1 MNLKNNEIVRV
12 RVTTGKAKKWW
23 ATDNVAKKDL
33 ENYKAMTTTDL
44 RNYCIKP
51 TTTINFEIY
60 EIARAFGEAFVMIFR
75 ISTLQLANITK

>member
-1 MNLKNNEIVRV
+1 MMNLKNNEIVRV

-60 EIARAFGEAFVMIFR
+60 EIDYLDGVSTGCFVDGAFRSIIIR
-75 ISTLQLANITK
+75 K